1 MPASRGTT
9 QMSGTLPWQ
18 RHGITTGGTSHY
30 GGQNPPD
37 VVPVRD
43 LLGDDVLDV
52 LLERSIDADG
62 GLRLTGEG
70 SMLGEL
76 VKAVLERA
84 LEAEL
89 SAHLGY
95 AKDDLAGN
103 NSGNSRNGSIG
114 KTVQTGIGPVH
125 LSVPRDRAGTFAP
138 VLVAETGRAHFR
150 RAGRHDHQPVRA
162 RHDGARHSPS
172 PEPGVWHRAVARAG
186 QRDHRRRGWR
196 RCGPGRTRVLDP
208 VWPVVF
214 LDAIVRH
221 EAPVR
226 REALGIEG
234 GVRPPRQAVAAA
246 WWELSAVRSGRCRG
260 WREAALTKPG
270 RFGTARR
277 AASGERDQTVYE
289 R

>member
-103 NSGNSRNGSIG
+103 NSGNSRNGVDRENG
-114 KTVQTGIGPVH
+114 ADRH
-125 LSVPRDRAGTFAP
+125 RAGASFGAP
-138 VLVAETGRAHFR
+138 RPRGHVRPGAGGRN
-150 RAGRHDHQPVRA
+150 
-162 RHDGARHSPS
+162 
-172 PEPGVWHRAVARAG
+172 
-186 QRDHRRRGWR
+186 
-196 RCGPGRTRVLDP
+196 GPGAFP
-208 VWPVVF
+208 
-214 LDAIVRH
+214 A
-221 EAPVR
+221 
-226 REALGIEG
+226 
-234 GVRPPRQAVAAA
+234 
-246 WWELSAVRSGRCRG
+246 G
-260 WREAALTKPG
+260 WT
-270 RFGTARR
+270 T
-277 AASGERDQTVYE
+277 
-289 R
+289 